1 MECPVRFYGPSRIP
15 GVFCKKVCP
24 ARAREST
31 GHGKGRYSGARLGI
45 ATARAGESVGRR
57 GPDFR
62 RSGSN
67 RPASLRPSGAGCFPH
82 MYVEKLYGTKR
93 HARCIGAGRKDAG
106 PVRPMGTLIGLFLF
120 YRAILIS
127 VLRRN
132 ALRDGL
138 LCLLFMGINAF
149 VKQAFNCHSKRMSN
163 SFQCFQAHF
172 SDSAAP
178 GAGV

>member
-57 GPDFR
+57 GPDFS
-62 RSGSN
+62 RSGSIAR
-67 RPASLRPSGAGCFPH
+67 RPCVLPGQAVFRICMLKNYTERNGTQDVSGQEGKMRGQSGRWGSSSACF
-82 MYVEKLYGTKR
+82 
-93 HARCIGAGRKDAG
+93 C
-106 PVRPMGTLIGLFLF
+106 F

-138 LCLLFMGINAF
+138 LRLLFMGNNTFI
-149 VKQAFNCHSKRMSN
+149 KQAFNRHSKRMSN
-163 SFQCFQAHF
+163 SFQCFQVHF